1 MSAMFISYLWHYLAA
16 RTIYDEL
23 LIPVTRG
30 HPGVLIVLG
39 LLVVGAFA
47 LGRRSVPRS
56 RR

>member
-1 MSAMFISYLWHYLAA
+1 MFISYLWHYLSA
-16 RTIYDEL
+16 RAIYDEL
-23 LIPVTRG
+23 LRPVTRG

-47 LGRRSVPRS
+47 LGRRSVLRS